1 MTDKEIINFIKRHSD
16 LRNDYK
22 VEHNTITVPLV
33 SNYFLDRKFLE
44 SIVNG
49 IDNYFAITGRHLV
62 IYRETKSKWLIQK
75 S

>member
-1 MTDKEIINFIKRHSD
+1 MTDKEIINFIKKHSE

-22 VEHNTITVPLV
+22 IEHNTITVSIV

-49 IDNYFAITGRHLV
+49 IDNYFAITGRDLV
-62 IYRETKSKWLIQK
+62 IYKTKETNNKF
-75 S
+75 